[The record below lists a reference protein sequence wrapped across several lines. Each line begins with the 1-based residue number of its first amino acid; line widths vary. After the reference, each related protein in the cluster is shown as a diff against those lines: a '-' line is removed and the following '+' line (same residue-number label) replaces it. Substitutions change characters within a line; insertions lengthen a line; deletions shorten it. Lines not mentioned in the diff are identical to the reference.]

1 MPEGDGQRFQW
12 RLFTDAGVYA
22 LKATDVRKVL
32 FGSSTARHDRDTR
45 RVRTGEV
52 AAFPQFLRRIAGTKT
67 TIPMKT
73 QLIPAFLAAALLTAQ
88 SVMAAEQTDIGQA
101 DRETLEKVFAK
112 KAGYSPYAGRNF
124 PTRPL
129 FGDTHLHT
137 SFSIDAGA
145 FGCRLSPRDAYRFAR
160 GEEITA
166 SSGQPVKLSRP
177 LD

>member
-1 MPEGDGQRFQW
+1 
-12 RLFTDAGVYA
+12 
-22 LKATDVRKVL
+22 
-32 FGSSTARHDRDTR
+32 
-45 RVRTGEV
+45 
-52 AAFPQFLRRIAGTKT
+52 
-67 TIPMKT
+67 MKT